1 MSKGPLHILDLRD
14 SPWVDGPGRTILQ
27 SAAMVDRE
35 RCEIIVGAFNGNSHG
50 EHAYMSQAEAMQ
62 LQVLPIRE
70 NSAFDRQVI
79 SQILE
84 SIDRLSIDILHTHDF
99 RSDLFGLWCAKK
111 ANIPIVST
119 CHGWIANNFKGKVYT
134 RLDRFMLRFFD
145 RVITVS
151 DVMREQLLDR
161 GVKDDR
167 LRVIPNALVIDDYRP
182 DKSRQA
188 FRQELGLSP
197 NTRLIANI
205 GRLSPEKGQDIFL
218 RAARQLLETNH
229 DLCFVLIGIGPQ
241 QDYLQ
246 QLARQL
252 GIASS
257 VVFAGYRQDMQEI
270 YNSLDLVVQSSC
282 TEGMPNVILE
292 SLLMQVPVVAT
303 RVGGTEEVVQHGFS
317 GLLIDANNLPQLVAG
332 IADFL
337 HSPQRH
343 RDMVDKGREYVMEH
357 FDHNRRVNRLMDV
370 YEQVAEQT
378 EKGG

>member
-1 MSKGPLHILDLRD
+1 
-14 SPWVDGPGRTILQ
+14 
-27 SAAMVDRE
+27 MVDRE